1 MKNMSIKNISYF
13 DEKRR
18 FLIFGA
24 GLFLMLVLAVYLLKI
39 AYARYEVQASIY
51 SDIDQALY
59 VFEAGDMS
67 FNLDPEGIVPKN
79 GKYVYKFSVAN
90 FNESKISDVDLIY
103 NLKVITTTNL
113 PITCEI
119 YRNSPD
125 ISTGTNLIQGS
136 RVVTDEDGAWY
147 KIYNVDGTYELDYSD
162 KTTDVYSLVIDF
174 PLNYANDTTYANSIE
189 SIEINL
195 HSEQMI

>member
-1 MKNMSIKNISYF
+1 MKNISIKNISYF
-13 DEKRR
+13 DEKKR

-24 GLFLMLVLAVYLLKI
+24 GLFLILVLAVYLLRI

-67 FNLDPEGIVPKN
+67 FNLDPEGIIPKN
-79 GKYVYKFSVAN
+79 GKYTYRFSVAN
-90 FNESKISDVDLIY
+90 FNESKTSDVDLLY

-113 PITCEI
+113 PITVEL
-119 YRNSPD
+119 YRNCSD
-125 ISTGTNLIQGS
+125 ISNCTNLIQGA
-136 RVVTDEDGAWY
+136 RTANDEDGAWY
-147 KIYNVDGTYELDYSD
+147 KIYNVDGQYELDYSSQ
-162 KTTDVYSLVIDF
+162 TTDVYSLVIEF
-174 PLNYANDTTYANSIE
+174 PLNYANDITYANSIE
-189 SIEINL
+189 NIEVSL